1 MTSQNSPSRLEVQRR
16 LKQLKNYC
24 MEEFDSNCNNRL
36 FDLSHMAINKRIL
49 LGISGGIAAYKS
61 AELARLLRKQ
71 GAEVRVVMTQSAM
84 QFINPL
90 TFQALSG
97 NPVHSKLVDA
107 DAENAMGH
115 INLARWADLLIIAP
129 ATANLLA
136 KLSHG
141 LADDLLSTLY
151 LAATCPVYI
160 APAMNQGM
168 WTKAVMQENIDK
180 LQRHGAAIL
189 GPEQG
194 DQACGEIGFGR
205 MSEPADICKRLI
217 QALEFQNS
225 STAQCLKGLK
235 VLISAGPTREP
246 LDPVRYIT
254 NRSSGKMGY
263 ALANAVLKAGA
274 EVTLVSGPVT
284 LAAPANIALVRV
296 ETAAQMY
303 EAVMSRAQDHAIYI
317 GAAAV
322 ADYSPSTM
330 QPEKIKKQD
339 EQTTIILQKTRD
351 ILADVAKLDKRPF
364 TVGFAAETHEL
375 EAYAR
380 DKLTRKKLDMIAANW
395 VGRELGG
402 FDSEQNALQVFWEG
416 GQKHL
421 AMTGK
426 EQLAEQLIDL
436 IAERLQKKVLKAK

>member
-1 MTSQNSPSRLEVQRR
+1 MT
-16 LKQLKNYC
+16 
-24 MEEFDSNCNNRL
+24 
-36 FDLSHMAINKRIL
+36 INKHIL
-49 LGISGGIAAYKS
+49 LGVSGGIAAYKS
-61 AELARLLRKQ
+61 AELVRLLRKQ
-71 GAEVRVVMTQSAM
+71 GNEVRVVMTRSAIE
-84 QFINPL
+84 FISPL

-97 NPVHSKLVDA
+97 NPVHSELLDA

-115 INLARWADLLIIAP
+115 ISLARWADLLIIAP
-129 ATANLLA
+129 ATANLIA

-160 APAMNQGM
+160 APAMNQAM
-168 WTKAVMQENIDK
+168 WNKAVTQENIEK
-180 LQRHGAAIL
+180 LQRHGVTVI

-194 DQACGEIGFGR
+194 DQACGETGFGR
-205 MSEPADICKRLI
+205 MSEPVDICKHLT
-217 QALEFQNS
+217 QVLELQGPCATQS
-225 STAQCLKGLK
+225 LQGLK

-263 ALANAVLKAGA
+263 ALANAALKAGA

-284 LAAPANIALVRV
+284 LAAPANIELVKV

-303 EAVMSRAQDHAIYI
+303 EAVMSRASDHSIYI

-322 ADYSPSTM
+322 ADYSPAKM
-330 QPEKIKKQD
+330 QPKKIKKQA
-339 EQTTIILQKTRD
+339 EQTTIILQKTKD
-351 ILADVAKLDKRPF
+351 ILAEVAKLDKCPF

-395 VGRELGG
+395 VGLGLGG
-402 FDSEQNALQVFWEG
+402 FDSEQNALHVFWENG
-416 GQKHL
+416 EKTL
-421 AMTGK
+421 AMMDKT
-426 EQLAEQLIDL
+426 QLAEQLISL
-436 IAERLQKKVLKAK
+436 IAERFNGVL